1 MCIRDRLCGLGT
13 TVILALAWGLDTSK
27 STIIASISMVVSM
40 LATVFVS
47 LGTKK
52 FSKEHV
58 DCLLYTSRCV

>member
-1 MCIRDRLCGLGT
+1 MLCGLGT

-47 LGTKK
+47 LGTKR

-58 DCLLYTSRCV
+58 EEVFGE